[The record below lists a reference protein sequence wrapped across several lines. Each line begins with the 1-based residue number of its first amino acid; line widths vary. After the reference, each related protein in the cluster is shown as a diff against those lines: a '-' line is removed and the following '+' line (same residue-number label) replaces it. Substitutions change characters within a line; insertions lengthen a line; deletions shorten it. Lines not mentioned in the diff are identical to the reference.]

1 MSILAMCE
9 GQPATVHLQASVA
22 DSIRM
27 MLKKGVG
34 AVAVVDGENK
44 VVGVFSER
52 DVMKKL
58 ALSRRDPETVPVA
71 ELMTSP
77 VLSANE
83 NTPEQE
89 ALEIMLGHHIR
100 HLPVLDREGAL
111 LGMLSIRNLLEARM
125 KELYMQLEARGGAV

>member
-9 GQPATVHLQASVA
+9 VQPATVHLQASVA
-22 DSIRM
+22 DSIRT

-58 ALSRRDPETVPVA
+58 ALSGRDPETVPVA

-89 ALEIMLGHHIR
+89 ALETMLGHHIR

-125 KELYMQLEARGGAV
+125 KELYMQLEASRGKV

>member
-58 ALSRRDPETVPVA
+58 ALSGRDPETVPVA

-89 ALEIMLGHHIR
+89 ALETMLGHHIR

-125 KELYMQLEARGGAV
+125 KELYLQLEARGGAV

>member
-44 VVGVFSER
+44 GVGVFPGR
-52 DVMKKL
+52 AVMKKRP
-58 ALSRRDPETVPVA
+58 LSGRDPETVPVA

-77 VLSANE
+77 VLSAHQ

-100 HLPVLDREGAL
+100 HLPVLDPQGAL
-111 LGMLSIRNLLEARM
+111 LGMLPIRNLLEARM
-125 KELYMQLEARGGAV
+125 RELYMQLEARGGAG

>member
-1 MSILAMCE
+1 MCE
-9 GQPATVHLQASVA
+9 GQPATVHLQDSVA
-22 DSIRM
+22 DSIRQ

-34 AVAVVDGENK
+34 AVAVVDGEGA

-58 ALSRRDPETVPVA
+58 ALSGRDPESIPVA
-71 ELMTSP
+71 EFMTAP
-77 VLSANE
+77 ILSVHE

-89 ALEIMLGHHIR
+89 ALEMMLGHHIR
-100 HLPVLDREGAL
+100 HLPVLDRQGRL

-125 KELYMQLEARGGAV
+125 KELYMQLEARGGVV